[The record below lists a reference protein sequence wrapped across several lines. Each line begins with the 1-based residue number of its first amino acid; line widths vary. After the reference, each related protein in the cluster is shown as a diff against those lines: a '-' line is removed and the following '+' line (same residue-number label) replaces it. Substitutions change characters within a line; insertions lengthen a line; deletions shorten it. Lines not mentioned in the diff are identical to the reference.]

1 MAFNKV
7 ENQEMRL
14 ARFLE
19 ENKGEIQ
26 QRWIN
31 RVLDG
36 YAADA
41 SAIFKREQDRFANP
55 VGYSTR
61 HTLSA
66 VYSLLFDQPDS
77 EPNMEQIRNELATFV
92 KIRAVQTFTP
102 ASAVLF
108 IFDLK
113 TVVRQFVG
121 QERNLVVIAAEWER
135 FYDIVDRVALV
146 VFDLYMASRER
157 LFQTQINEIKSM
169 NYMHTQHGC
178 SASRLADKIP
188 GLTVNP

>member
-1 MAFNKV
+1 
-7 ENQEMRL
+7 MRL